1 MSSNTTINTTINTIN
16 TITTTT
22 KQTCR
27 NYIKKI
33 ISTQDFSQRLYM
45 TMNVTIEIYRI
56 LVSSLLI
63 IFVPQNCNGHV
74 CSFGENLIWTD
85 KKNNTGILC
94 NFITLFG
101 FIVLYIF
108 EITRENKLIKY
119 LEVNPQNPRDNESLE
134 IIFENIPLHY
144 RNKIYKADYYY
155 EKFTYVCV
163 FLFIIN
169 TTASGFVIYDYS
181 LGNQTTTTFIT
192 NVLFMVT
199 KVYDTYCVA
208 NTAKS
213 VFYSAY
219 LREHVQFNDIDP
231 SLKAKLNLDDIEL
244 GIELIH
250 KKKSRRSN
258 SILENEPIVKK
269 NTKVDEDKSTVIEEN
284 LELQYDI
291 YKNLYDTRLIK
302 INEKL
307 QLNDSFEL
315 NNIEFKETIIDV
327 KDTNNNINEHEDL
340 INEHEDIIKNEN

>member
-1 MSSNTTINTTINTIN
+1 MSNNITIAN
-16 TITTTT
+16 ITNITNTT

-45 TMNVTIEIYRI
+45 TINVTIELYRI

-74 CSFGENLIWTD
+74 CLFGENLIFTNT
-85 KKNNTGILC
+85 KNTTGLLC
-94 NFITLFG
+94 NFITLGG
-101 FIVLYIF
+101 FIILYIF
-108 EITRENKLIKY
+108 EIMRENKLIKY

-134 IIFENIPLHY
+134 IIFENIPIQY

-163 FLFIIN
+163 LFFIIN
-169 TTASGFVIYDYS
+169 TIASGFVIYNYN
-181 LGNQTTTTFIT
+181 LGNQTSTTFIT

-199 KVYDTYCVA
+199 KVYETYCVA
-208 NTAKS
+208 NTDKS

-231 SLKAKLNLDDIEL
+231 SLKTKLNLDDIEL

-258 SILENEPIVKK
+258 IILENEPIDIK
-269 NTKVDEDKSTVIEEN
+269 NTKINQDKPTVIEES
-284 LELQYDI
+284 LELQYD
-291 YKNLYDTRLIK
+291 NRLIK
-302 INEKL
+302 ISEKI
-307 QLNDSFEL
+307 QLNDRSEL
-315 NNIEFKETIIDV
+315 NNIEFKETIVDV
-327 KDTNNNINEHEDL
+327 KDTNNNIKEHEDV
-340 INEHEDIIKNEN
+340 I